1 MEKRVTKKD
10 LEYYLKII
18 NSEIKGIN
26 TSVENVQYFKK
37 NNKFQIVYSM
47 NGEILDSY
55 WYKLSKKDLYIALK
69 MLYRQIKTC
78 YCVNNIVTDFKVN
91 NILICGMI
99 EDLNY
104 YHLKG

>member
-26 TSVENVQYFKK
+26 TSVESVNFLEK
-37 NNKFQIVYSM
+37 NNKFQIVYTVKDQV
-47 NGEILDSY
+47 LDSC
-55 WYKLSKKDLYIALK
+55 WYKLSKKDLYVALK
-69 MLYRQIKTC
+69 MLYRQLKNY
-78 YCVNNIVTDFKVN
+78 YCVNTICSDFKIN